1 MMNVPLWAWLATTF
15 GLVALL
21 ALDLVIVDR
30 KPHKVTAWEAGRW
43 VILYVACAVVFG
55 LLVWLLAGGR
65 FAGEFFSG
73 YLTEYSLSVDNLF
86 VFLVIMSAF
95 KVPQIHQHRVL
106 LIGIVIALVLR
117 SVLIMAGSLVIS
129 KFFAI
134 FYVFGAFLIFT
145 AYRMVRG
152 YDKPESD
159 SYSENA
165 LLRRLRKQDAAS
177 GVGPA
182 QLSALSVL
190 VFAGPK
196 TLGELAAAEQVKP
209 PTMSRVV
216 AGLTRSHLIEIT
228 RDSRDARRMHIRA
241 TAKGTLLLQQGR
253 QRRVDYLA
261 QHLGSLT
268 TSELTQLSAV
278 AGILERLLRNWP

>member
-1 MMNVPLWAWLATTF
+1 MAKVKSKDIAPRNETIAA
-15 GLVALL
+15 A
-21 ALDLVIVDR
+21 DR
-30 KPHKVTAWEAGRW
+30 LH
-43 VILYVACAVVFG
+43 
-55 LLVWLLAGGR
+55 
-65 FAGEFFSG
+65 
-73 YLTEYSLSVDNLF
+73 
-86 VFLVIMSAF
+86 SAA
-95 KVPQIHQHRVL
+95 IH
-106 LIGIVIALVLR
+106 
-117 SVLIMAGSLVIS
+117 
-129 KFFAI
+129 
-134 FYVFGAFLIFT
+134 
-145 AYRMVRG
+145 
-152 YDKPESD
+152 
-159 SYSENA
+159 

-216 AGLTRSHLIEIT
+216 AGLKRSHLIEIT

-241 TAKGTLLLQQGR
+241 TAKGALLLQQGR
-253 QRRVDYLA
+253 QRRVEYLA